1 MISISFPPPDFRI
14 VARQGQ
20 EMIFD
25 PFRKKYVVLTP
36 EEWVRQNFL
45 NYLVKSRE
53 YPGALMSIE
62 KEMNLGELRKRCD
75 IVVYSRE
82 AEPWMIVECKEMGVP
97 LGMPVLEQIVRYHM
111 ALPAPF
117 LVITNGAHTWCC
129 KLDPAEG
136 NWEFVEDLP
145 DYPAVAPPQEKDP
158 PMVED

>member
-1 MISISFPPPDFRI
+1 MISISFPPPNFRI

-20 EMIFD
+20 DMIFD

-45 NYLVKSRE
+45 NYLVNSLD
-53 YPGALMSIE
+53 YPGALLSIE
-62 KEMNLGELRKRCD
+62 KEMHLGELRKRCD

-111 ALPAPF
+111 ALPVPF
-117 LVITNGAHTWCC
+117 LVITNGTNTWCC
-129 KLDPAEG
+129 KLNTQAG
-136 NWEFVEDLP
+136 NWEFVETLP
-145 DYPAVAPPQEKDP
+145 DYPAVPPPPDP
-158 PMVED
+158 AL

>member
-14 VARQGQ
+14 MAQQGQ
-20 EMIFD
+20 DMIFD

-45 NYLVKSRE
+45 NYLVKSRD

-62 KEMNLGELRKRCD
+62 KEMHLGELRKRCD

-97 LGMPVLEQIVRYHM
+97 LKQPVLEQIVRYHM
-111 ALPAPF
+111 ALPAPW
-117 LVITNGAHTWCC
+117 LVITNGVNTWCC
-129 KLDPAEG
+129 RLDGAAGSWVFE
-136 NWEFVEDLP
+136 NDLP
-145 DYPAVAPPQEKDP
+145 DYPPVNTITPP
-158 PMVED
+158 